1 MWKTFGFP
9 MATNRRQKSKISC
22 FPIRIF
28 QYVQLFFIKG
38 QLDFF
43 SGITTCCGL
52 EWILLLFFAPTS
64 DSSHFKAYLLS
75 PSRKEWTTVFP
86 FFSGRLCAKLF
97 LVWGQLSG
105 NQWRLHE
112 QLFLQTVSLFSPP
125 LRLQVF
131 VLSCRRCPAAT
142 KLQLLAL
149 LTCER
154 DISPHRNSCFC
165 LKMLNLSFK
174 ASLATAAIVL
184 RNKDEEERVKLE

>member
-1 MWKTFGFP
+1 MWKPFGSP
-9 MATNRRQKSKISC
+9 MATKRRQKSKISC
-22 FPIRIF
+22 FPIHIF
-28 QYVQLFFIKG
+28 QYVQLFYIKG

-43 SGITTCCGL
+43 SGITTCCGP

-64 DSSHFKAYLLS
+64 DSSHFKAYLPS
-75 PSRKEWTTVFP
+75 PSRKEWTTVFL
-86 FFSGRLCAKLF
+86 FFSGRLHAPLF

-131 VLSCRRCPAAT
+131 VLSCRRRRPAAT

-149 LTCER
+149 WTCER
-154 DISPHRNSCFC
+154 DISPPSHWQ
-165 LKMLNLSFK
+165 LLLS
-174 ASLATAAIVL
+174 
-184 RNKDEEERVKLE
+184 